1 MRVSVVL
8 YGMLRERLAK
18 ASRGR
23 LTVELPEGSC
33 LADLHARLGIQ
44 SPVGCSIDG
53 QIERDAER
61 VLQDGDEIHLFQ
73 SIGGG

>member
-1 MRVSVVL
+1 MRVNVVL

-33 LADLHARLGIQ
+33 LADLRARLGIQ
-44 SPVGCSIDG
+44 STVGCSING
-53 QIERDAER
+53 QIERDPGR
-61 VLQDGDEIHLFQ
+61 VLQDGDEIHIFQ